1 MLRVRTHWS
10 RSHERGPIGQ
20 NIQIAVT
27 YYEHIGNI
35 VSVCVCVFR
44 ADTEQKH
51 TNNHRTQPGT
61 SNTNVKCMSVHA
73 AQHGPFV
80 PPTNRTVRDAGEEHS
95 TGDGRGEGWGDIW
108 EIMEMRVVHAAGCSA
123 SAMPKTKTFII

>member
-1 MLRVRTHWS
+1 MLRARELV

-35 VSVCVCVFR
+35 VCVCVIR

-51 TNNHRTQPGT
+51 TNAHAEHSREHRTQ
-61 SNTNVKCMSVHA
+61 M
-73 AQHGPFV
+73 
-80 PPTNRTVRDAGEEHS
+80 
-95 TGDGRGEGWGDIW
+95 
-108 EIMEMRVVHAAGCSA
+108 
-123 SAMPKTKTFII
+123 